1 MCRTNKMYVKII
13 SFTILLIF
21 VRGQFPPNGD
31 PGALKKMDAILTFQ
45 KRTTERK
52 LERDAGL
59 AERAIHRMKATEK
72 AEIIQQFIER
82 GSLFLPGEDVEE
94 ISEEPENAVP
104 LKFNENIGEQVI
116 DPR

>member
-1 MCRTNKMYVKII
+1 MHLNILP
-13 SFTILLIF
+13 FTFILVF

-31 PGALKKMDAILTFQ
+31 PGALKKMDAILTFE
-45 KRTTERK
+45 KKTADRLMER
-52 LERDAGL
+52 EGGL
-59 AERAIHRMKATEK
+59 TERAIHRMKANEK

-82 GSLFLPGEDVEE
+82 GSLFLPGTDLEE
-94 ISEEPENAVP
+94 MSEEPENVVR